1 MERSRDGDGALGRAL
16 ALVRHLRDHCDW
28 DARQTPTSLLPYL
41 LEEAHETAD
50 AVRREDEADLR
61 GELGDL
67 LLNIAFQVV
76 LAEERGAFDAA
87 DVVQALETKMVARH
101 PHVYGD
107 AEEPPDWETLKAA
120 ERARES
126 SPDGDGRPTREG
138 PYPVNSDPLAGI
150 PAGLEP
156 LSRALRTQERAAGI
170 GFDWPDTSGAIAKL
184 REEIAEL
191 ESLLKGESGGRAASP
206 SSAGTPPD
214 PAVIEEAGDL
224 LFAVINVCRL
234 AGAHPLT
241 ALDGATAKFSR
252 RFRAVLRRA
261 RARGLDPSTAGL
273 SALDEIWDEVKQ
285 EEPDAPAT

>member
-1 MERSRDGDGALGRAL
+1 MERSRDGDGDLGRAL

-28 DARQTPTSLLPYL
+28 DGRQTPTSLLPYL

-50 AVRREDEADLR
+50 AVRRDDDVELR

-87 DVVQALETKMVARH
+87 DVVRTLEEKMVARH

-120 ERARES
+120 ERARGS
-126 SPDGDGRPTREG
+126 SANGEAPAAPDGASGG
-138 PYPVNSDPLAGI
+138 PDPLAGI

-156 LSRALRTQERAAGI
+156 LSRALRVQERAAGI
-170 GFDWPDTSGAIAKL
+170 GFDWPGVAGAIAKL

-191 ESLLKGESGGRAASP
+191 ESLVEGDPDGRTASP

-224 LFAVINVCRL
+224 LFAVVNVCRL

-252 RFRAVLRRA
+252 RFRTVIRRA
-261 RARGLDPSTAGL
+261 RSRGLDPAVAGL
-273 SALDEIWDEVKQ
+273 SALDEIWDEVKA
-285 EEPDAPAT
+285 EERNAPTA